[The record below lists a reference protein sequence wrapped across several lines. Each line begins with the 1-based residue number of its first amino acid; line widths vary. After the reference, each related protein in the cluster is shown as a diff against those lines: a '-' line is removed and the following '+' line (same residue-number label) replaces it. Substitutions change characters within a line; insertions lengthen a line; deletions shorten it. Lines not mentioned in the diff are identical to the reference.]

1 MNTLQARRLTQS
13 ATALGLS
20 LLVTLATLGSLDRL
34 AGEQRAAS
42 LLAKAAVH
50 QAEQARLALPVASRG

>member
-1 MNTLQARRLTQS
+1 MNPLQARRRIQS

-34 AGEQRAAS
+34 AGEQHATA
-42 LLAKAAVH
+42 LQAKAAAH
-50 QAEQARLALPVASRG
+50 QADQARLASPVASRG

>member
-1 MNTLQARRLTQS
+1 MNTFQARRLNPC

-34 AGEQRAAS
+34 ATEQHAAT
-42 LLAKAAVH
+42 LQANAAAHPVG
-50 QAEQARLALPVASRG
+50 QARIASPDASRS